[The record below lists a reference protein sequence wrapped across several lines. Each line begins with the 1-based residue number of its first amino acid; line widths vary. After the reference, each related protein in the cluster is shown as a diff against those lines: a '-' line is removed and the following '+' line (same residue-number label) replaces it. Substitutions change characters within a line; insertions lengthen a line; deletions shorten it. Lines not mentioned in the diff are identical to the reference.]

1 MFYSFL
7 LSFPHLHWEY
17 LIIHSALSIFHL
29 SLDFVFTCDCAR
41 QRANISFYSRLLYE
55 IFASLLI
62 RYKAKFVAVFL
73 LLFCISKYTKK
84 KKTNKIQWIL
94 KLNWTNLLFSMP
106 AAVNGAYEQRIV
118 THSFSS
124 LSSSHSP
131 PATFS
136 LHWLLVCC
144 AAWPTSLVFSALHP
158 LSPFSPLPCRRS
170 ALLCSA
176 QHIANHF
183 YGAASLWLL
192 NFFAHLIKQKFR
204 RLQFNPQ
211 NRSRVRFAS
220 PPSPPPSPPTP
231 HMPLPFPYRR
241 INKLIRKLCA
251 SIRLRQPHSLH
262 LSPISPRSP
271 ARPTFVLTVQFFLF

>member
-62 RYKAKFVAVFL
+62 RYKAKFVAALL

-84 KKTNKIQWIL
+84 KKQIKFSEYWS
-94 KLNWTNLLFSMP
+94 WTERICCFQCQLLSTVRMSNALWLTRSLLCRVRIPLQQLQP
-106 AAVNGAYEQRIV
+106 ALAPRLLRCL
-118 THSFSS
+118 THLTRFQCPAPSLPLLSPALSS
-124 LSSSHSP
+124 L
-131 PATFS
+131 
-136 LHWLLVCC
+136 C
-144 AAWPTSLVFSALHP
+144 
-158 LSPFSPLPCRRS
+158 S
-170 ALLCSA
+170 ALLCST

-220 PPSPPPSPPTP
+220 PPPSPPPSPSHTA
-231 HMPLPFPYRR
+231 HA
-241 INKLIRKLCA
+241 IAI
-251 SIRLRQPHSLH
+251 SL
-262 LSPISPRSP
+262 SSY
-271 ARPTFVLTVQFFLF
+271 Q

>member
-1 MFYSFL
+1 
-7 LSFPHLHWEY
+7 
-17 LIIHSALSIFHL
+17 
-29 SLDFVFTCDCAR
+29 
-41 QRANISFYSRLLYE
+41 
-55 IFASLLI
+55 
-62 RYKAKFVAVFL
+62 
-73 LLFCISKYTKK
+73 
-84 KKTNKIQWIL
+84 
-94 KLNWTNLLFSMP
+94 MP

-124 LSSSHSP
+124 LLGSHSP
-131 PATFS
+131 PTTSACIGSSSVALPDPPHSFS
-136 LHWLLVCC
+136 VPCPLRLS
-144 AAWPTSLVFSALHP
+144 AALSSL
-158 LSPFSPLPCRRS
+158 CS
-170 ALLCSA
+170 ALLSSA

-220 PPSPPPSPPTP
+220 PPSPPSSPPTP

-251 SIRLRQPHSLH
+251 SIRLRQPPSLR
-262 LSPISPRSP
+262 LSSTSPRSP

>member
-29 SLDFVFTCDCAR
+29 SHDFVFTCDCAR

-55 IFASLLI
+55 IFTSLLI

-124 LSSSHSP
+124 LLSSHSP
-131 PATFS
+131 PTTSACIGSSSVALPDPPHSFS
-136 LHWLLVCC
+136 VPC
-144 AAWPTSLVFSALHP
+144 T
-158 LSPFSPLPCRRS
+158 LSSPALPCLVV

-176 QHIANHF
+176 LLSSTHRKSF
-183 YGAASLWLL
+183 LWRCFALTFK
-192 NFFAHLIKQKFR
+192 FFR
-204 RLQFNPQ
+204 
-211 NRSRVRFAS
+211 
-220 PPSPPPSPPTP
+220 
-231 HMPLPFPYRR
+231 PFD
-241 INKLIRKLCA
+241 
-251 SIRLRQPHSLH
+251 
-262 LSPISPRSP
+262 
-271 ARPTFVLTVQFFLF
+271 